1 MASIK
6 FNIILNTLYQILTL
20 LTPLITAPYISRVI
34 GADGIGI
41 YSFTNSVQ
49 MYFAMFAALGTASYG
64 AREISMNRNDVAKRS
79 KLFWEIELLTV
90 ITTLFC
96 LFAWGLWIYFSTQ
109 HTVLYCILTIS
120 LFSVMVDISWFYV
133 GLEQIKYI
141 VIQNAIFKIVGI
153 VAIFTCVK
161 NQDDL
166 WAYVLIMVATV
177 FLSNISMWIYLPK
190 FLVRISFREL
200 NILRHFKETIIYFVP
215 TIATSIYT
223 VLDKT
228 LIGIYTINGLENGYY
243 EQTTKIINMC
253 KTLVFTSV
261 NTVLGSRIAFL
272 FVENKI
278 EEIKKKIKGSMD
290 FILFMGIGMAFGL
303 CGVAE
308 TFVPWF
314 FGPGYEK
321 VVLLLQLMCPI
332 VVIIG
337 ISNCLGSQY
346 YTPAGLRAVSAKF
359 LIVGAVV
366 NLILNLYYIPKWGS
380 SGAVLASLIAE
391 SVITILYLKF
401 SSDYFHWK
409 NLIELS
415 WKRIVAGYVMLL
427 IISNFTV
434 SIGMEIVDIFFKVV
448 NGIVVYMFL
457 LYCLDDFL
465 LRNFVLFVRRYVKNK
480 REKQYYVK

>member
-1 MASIK
+1 MK

-90 ITTLFC
+90 ITTIFC

-109 HTVLYCILTIS
+109 HTVLYSILTIA

-133 GLEQIKYI
+133 GLEQFKYI
-141 VIQNAIFKIVGI
+141 VFQNAFFKIVGI

-161 NQDDL
+161 KQEDL
-166 WAYVLIMVATV
+166 WAYVLIMVVTV
-177 FLSNISMWIYLPK
+177 FLSNLSMWIYLPK
-190 FLVRISFREL
+190 FMVRISFCDL
-200 NILRHFKETIIYFVP
+200 NILKHFKETIIYFVP

-228 LIGIYTINGLENGYY
+228 LIGFYTINGLENGYY
-243 EQTTKIINMC
+243 EQTTKIINIC
-253 KTLVFTSV
+253 KTLVFASV

-272 FVENKI
+272 FAENKV
-278 EEIKKKIKGSMD
+278 EEIKKKIEGSMD

-308 TFVPWF
+308 VFVPWF
-314 FGPGYEK
+314 FGFGYEK
-321 VVLLLQLMCPI
+321 VILLLKLMCPI

-359 LIVGAVV
+359 LIVGAGV
-366 NLILNLYYIPKWGS
+366 NLILNLYFIPKYES
-380 SGAVLASLIAE
+380 TGAVVASLIAE

-401 SSDYFHWK
+401 SSDYFYCK
-409 NLIELS
+409 KLIKLS
-415 WKRIVAGYVMLL
+415 WKRMIAGGMMLL
-427 IISNFTV
+427 FLEKVILFNVVPMYQLIYKII
-434 SIGMEIVDIFFKVV
+434 IGSLIYLIVLVV
-448 NGIVVYMFL
+448 LKDSMLLKLFGILKYKFL
-457 LYCLDDFL
+457 
-465 LRNFVLFVRRYVKNK
+465 RSV
-480 REKQYYVK
+480 